1 MDKKILKKIGIYLL
15 VIFLFFFVRYN
26 VSRIIDINNKML
38 GKYSV
43 SSFYDK
49 INEINYFV
57 YDVELNSII
66 ISNTVDKNIRPHD
79 LIKLYTVYY
88 ALKNLDISDKVNV
101 GEEINLAKGH
111 KTLIGLKKGQYTVAD
126 LIKATMIG
134 SGDDAAYAL
143 AKATIDK
150 VEGKNIPVNEFID
163 YFKKNINEFMKKNIS
178 EDIHIEDPDGYSEK
192 NSISMEALQKI
203 VDVNSLLEAK
213 LDKII
218 LENELYSKEEDTITD
233 SNGNVY
239 IIKSDIGGLGVK
251 LPSSMK
257 IGIKTGISGSDY
269 NCVLRIKD
277 AKHDFIIYVGAKDEI
292 QMYFLIEDLNG
303 IYRNVIKVNDE
314 ER

>member
-15 VIFLFFFVRYN
+15 VTFLFLFVRYH
-26 VSRIIDINNKML
+26 VSRIIDSSNKMF
-38 GKYSV
+38 GKYSL
-43 SSFYDK
+43 SSDYDE
-49 INEINYFV
+49 INKINYFV
-57 YDVELNSII
+57 YDVEFNSII
-66 ISNTVDKNIRPHD
+66 ISNTVEKNIRPHG

-111 KTLIGLKKGQYTVAD
+111 KTLVGLKEGQYTVGD

-150 VEGKNIPVNEFID
+150 VEGKNIPVNEFVD
-163 YFKKNINEFMKKNIS
+163 YFKKDINEFMKENIS
-178 EDIHIEDPDGYSEK
+178 QDIQIEDPDGYSEK

-218 LENELYSKEEDTITD
+218 LDNKLYSKREDTITD
-233 SNGNVY
+233 SNGNIY
-239 IIKSDIGGLGVK
+239 TIKSDMENLGIK
-251 LPSSMK
+251 RPRSIN
-257 IGIKTGISGSDY
+257 IGIKTGINGSDY
-269 NCVLRIKD
+269 NCVSRIKD
-277 AKHDFIIYVGAKDEI
+277 AKHDFIIYVGAKDKM
-292 QMYFLIEDLNG
+292 QMYSFINNLDG
-303 IYRNVIKVNDE
+303 IYRNAFKQNRD
-314 ER
+314 